1 MLNSTLV
8 KNFSLNNKQ
17 KFSTTKSNLLKVIG
31 LALNFS
37 ALYAVTKI
45 AEYAWRLWGAC

>member
-8 KNFSLNNKQ
+8 KNFSLDNKQ
-17 KFSTTKSNLLKVIG
+17 KFSTTKSNLVKIFG
-31 LALNFS
+31 LTLNFS
-37 ALYAVTKI
+37 ALYAVTKG